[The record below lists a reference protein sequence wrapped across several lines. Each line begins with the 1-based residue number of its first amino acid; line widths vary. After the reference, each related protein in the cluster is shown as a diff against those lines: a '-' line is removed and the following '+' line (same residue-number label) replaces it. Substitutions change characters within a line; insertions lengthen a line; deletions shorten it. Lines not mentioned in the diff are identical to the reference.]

1 MRSHF
6 QTVFLALGAA
16 LLTTPI
22 ARAEITKFVNDFDGW
37 QAAASSFTTVDFVEN
52 APPASVLFD
61 HFIDY
66 GVLLHRP
73 GSFNP
78 AIPYWGRFTN
88 QDSNY
93 IHDAGGLAAAVPH
106 AFRFLAPIHAFAYLP
121 LSYGGGDAV
130 SLYLGGNFVANV
142 VDPGQPIGLFRGLH
156 STSAFDEVRFSSI
169 LYLDDIYFQTVPAPG
184 ALALIALAAP
194 LAGTRRRR

>member
-37 QAAASSFTTVDFVEN
+37 QTAAGSFTTVDFVEN
-52 APPASVLFD
+52 APSAPVLFD

-78 AIPYWGRFTN
+78 AIPYWGRFT
-88 QDSNY
+88 SLRPSPTRS
-93 IHDAGGLAAAVPH
+93 GSLR
-106 AFRFLAPIHAFAYLP
+106 RFMHSPISPSRQVEATPSRYTSGETLWRMCSTRGSP
-121 LSYGGGDAV
+121 SG
-130 SLYLGGNFVANV
+130 SFV
-142 VDPGQPIGLFRGLH
+142 GFTRH
-156 STSAFDEVRFSSI
+156 SPS
-169 LYLDDIYFQTVPAPG
+169 
-184 ALALIALAAP
+184 
-194 LAGTRRRR
+194 TR